1 MGTIPERWRSRSAP
15 GVPILVPLSWRW
27 RRGVSEE
34 GAVIGLKL
42 AGRKPNSGEGEGDG
56 VGEKGDWLEIGE
68 NDGVPEREPPRE
80 TSMVA
85 ASHSSK
91 SKRERSWGSREGRTK
106 RGRESPPR
114 LLASLLS
121 LDVSSQSNSELALPP
136 PSRRSDGVRVP
147 VLLAPPR
154 SLLPPLASISLVL
167 IERCLEQYPRRWD
180 SLEQPS
186 LEHSLLHCFPLNFLR
201 MPVGVHTTSPFLY
214 FCWAAVSGVRER
226 EVEPEVEPDPPP
238 PAPPLEE
245 PPPEVLSTL
254 EEDGV
259 EEEMGGRGG
268 SWGVVMTAPAVAA
281 AAVAGS
287 RPNRTDEGDGWG
299 FKARC
304 AGGIPMPR
312 TTERWGL
319 R

>member
-1 MGTIPERWRSRSAP
+1 MGIIPERWRSRSAP
-15 GVPILVPLSWRW
+15 GVPILVPLSCRW
-27 RRGVSEE
+27 RRGVSEA

-42 AGRKPNSGEGEGDG
+42 AGRKPKSGEGEGDG
-56 VGEKGDWLEIGE
+56 VGEKGDWLEMGE
-68 NDGVPEREPPRE
+68 NEGVPEREPPRE

-121 LDVSSQSNSELALPP
+121 RDVSSQSKSELALPP
-136 PSRRSDGVRVP
+136 LSRRSDGVRVP

-154 SLLPPLASISLVL
+154 SRLPPLASISLVL

-226 EVEPEVEPDPPP
+226 EDEEEVEPEPDPPPP

-245 PPPEVLSTL
+245 PPPEAFSTL
-254 EEDGV
+254 EEDAV
-259 EEEMGGRGG
+259 EEEMGGSGG
-268 SWGVVMTAPAVAA
+268 S
-281 AAVAGS
+281 
-287 RPNRTDEGDGWG
+287 
-299 FKARC
+299 
-304 AGGIPMPR
+304 
-312 TTERWGL
+312 
-319 R
+319 